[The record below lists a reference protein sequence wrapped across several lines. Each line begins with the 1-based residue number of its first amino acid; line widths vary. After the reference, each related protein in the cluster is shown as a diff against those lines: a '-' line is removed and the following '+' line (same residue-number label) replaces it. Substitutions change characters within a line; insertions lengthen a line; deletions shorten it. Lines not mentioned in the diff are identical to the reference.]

1 MVVLSIKISESS
13 DGYLLLSMSKIL
25 FLFTF
30 FISLKIYFIFYL
42 LTNVITTWFKKE
54 LNIFLGSINI
64 LTFIFNLLKKII
76 E

>member
-42 LTNVITTWFKKE
+42 LTNVITTWFKKV
-54 LNIFLGSINI
+54 LNMFLGSINI